1 MKSRPFLFLEKPM
14 SERTMSSNPIVT
26 ERLLADG
33 VTPIAAFAALRGLRM
48 GHSFLFE
55 SAPGAGQAARHSI
68 IGLGA
73 RGELVVDD
81 QGVRLQIDGEH
92 VALGDASDPLGAARR
107 LLARLAPAHASS
119 EFLGAY
125 GAAAYE
131 FAGRFERLPRLPR
144 GSDPMPDLHL
154 VVPEVLVVFDHFSHE
169 LDVHVLSTHDGASVA
184 RHVLDVLAEA
194 RIAPLVRGSQPMEP
208 VPVAGP
214 LPYQTAV
221 AQAKES
227 IAAGEAFQIVLA
239 QRWEAPLTTLAFDAY
254 RALRAVNPSPYMF
267 FLDLGWGQ
275 LFGSSPEMLV
285 ACAKGQARIR
295 PLAGTRPRAQDA
307 IADARRARQLRR
319 DPKERAEHMMLV
331 DLARNDLA
339 RVSMPGSVH
348 VDELLS
354 VERFSHVMHLV
365 SEVTGRLRPGCDGLD
380 AFAAAFPAGT
390 VSGAPK
396 IRAME
401 LIAELEGRRRGFYA
415 GAVCRLGFDGSLD
428 SCITLRSAHAYD
440 GIYHCAAGAGIVS
453 ASVPAREDAECRAKA
468 DAVFAAIAMA
478 ARTRT
483 ARRSVA

>member
-1 MKSRPFLFLEKPM
+1 MTLRHSTPDSLA
-14 SERTMSSNPIVT
+14 TD
-26 ERLLADG
+26 RLLADG

-73 RGELVVDD
+73 RGELVAGDD
-81 QGVRLQIDGEH
+81 GIRLFIGGQP
-92 VALGDASDPLGAARR
+92 VALAEESTDSRGAARE
-107 LLARLAPAHASS
+107 LLGRLAPADPKAGSP
-119 EFLGAY
+119 FLGAY

-131 FAGRFERLPRLPR
+131 LAGRFERLPVLPR

-169 LDVHVLSTHDGASVA
+169 LDIYALSAENAAPTV
-184 RHVLDVLAEA
+184 RRVRDVLAEA
-194 RIAPLVRGSQPMEP
+194 RIAPLQRGHEP
-208 VPVAGP
+208 LTPTPVEAT
-214 LPYQTAV
+214 LPYETAV
-221 AQAKES
+221 AAAQAS
-227 IAAGEAFQIVLA
+227 IDGGDAFQIVLA

-285 ACAKGQARIR
+285 ATSGGEARIR
-295 PLAGTRPRAQDA
+295 PLAGTRPRAQDTVE
-307 IADARRARQLRR
+307 DARRARELRR
-319 DPKERAEHMMLV
+319 DAKECAEHVMLV

-339 RVSMPGSVH
+339 RVCEHGSVK
-348 VDELLS
+348 VTEMLS

-365 SEVTGRLRPGCDGLD
+365 SEVAGRLRPECD
-380 AFAAAFPAGT
+380 AFDAFTAAFPAGT

-401 LIAELEGRRRGFYA
+401 LIAQLEGRRRGFYA
-415 GAVCRLGFDGSLD
+415 GSVCRFGFDGSLD
-428 SCITLRSAHAYD
+428 SCITLRSAHAYE
-440 GIYHCAAGAGIVS
+440 GIYHCAAGAGIVA
-453 ASVPAREDAECRAKA
+453 ASVPSREDAECHAKA
-468 DAVFAAIAMA
+468 DAVFTAIAMA
-478 ARTRT
+478 ARTR
-483 ARRSVA
+483 AGRSVA

>member
-1 MKSRPFLFLEKPM
+1 MTDTTRSP
-14 SERTMSSNPIVT
+14 NPLAAQ
-26 ERLLADG
+26 RLLADG
-33 VTPIAAFAALRGLRM
+33 VTPIAAFAALRALRM

-73 RGELVVDD
+73 RGELVVDEG
-81 QGVRLQIDGEH
+81 GVRAQIGKQPVPH
-92 VALGDASDPLGAARR
+92 IGDSSDPCDAARELLGR
-107 LLARLAPAHASS
+107 LSPAHSPS
-119 EFLGAY
+119 PFLGAY

-131 FAGRFERLPRLPR
+131 FAGRLERLPATPR

-169 LDVHVLSTHDGASVA
+169 LDICALSPDNGASVA
-184 RHVLDVLAEA
+184 RRVRDVLADA
-194 RIAPLVRGSQPMEP
+194 RIAPLDRGSEPIQPLLR
-208 VPVAGP
+208 AGAI
-214 LPYQTAV
+214 PYTRSV
-221 AQAKES
+221 EKAQSAIHE
-227 IAAGEAFQIVLA
+227 GEAFQIVLA

-267 FLDLGWGQ
+267 FLDIGWGQ

-285 ACAKGQARIR
+285 AAHGGVARMR
-295 PLAGTRPRAQDA
+295 PLAGTRRRAQDPA
-307 IADARRARQLRR
+307 VDARIARELQR
-319 DPKERAEHMMLV
+319 DPKERAEHVMLV

-339 RVSMPGSVH
+339 RVCASGSVE
-348 VDELLS
+348 VAEMLS

-365 SEVTGRLRPGCDGLD
+365 SEVTGRLRPECDAFD

-401 LIAELEGRRRGFYA
+401 LIAALEGHRRGFYA
-415 GAVCRLGFDGSLD
+415 GSVCRFGFDGSLD
-428 SCITLRSAHAYD
+428 SCITLRSAHAYE
-440 GIYHCAAGAGIVS
+440 GIYHCAAGAGVVA

-468 DAVFAAIAMA
+468 DAVFSAIAMA
-478 ARTRT
+478 ARPR
-483 ARRSVA
+483 ARSVA

>member
-1 MKSRPFLFLEKPM
+1 MTMTSRPRPP
-14 SERTMSSNPIVT
+14 NPLAT
-26 ERLLADG
+26 DRLLADG

-68 IGLGA
+68 IGLGT
-73 RGELVVDD
+73 RGELIIGDD
-81 QGVRLQIDGEH
+81 GVALRIGGQP
-92 VALGDASDPLGAARR
+92 VALGEPSLDPRGAARE
-107 LLARLAPAHASS
+107 LLGRLAPEEAAARSP
-119 EFLGAY
+119 FLGAY

-131 FAGRFERLPRLPR
+131 FAGRFERLPALPR

-169 LDVHVLSTHDGASVA
+169 LDIYALSPDNGASTV
-184 RHVLDVLAEA
+184 RRVRDVLAEA
-194 RIAPLVRGSQPMEP
+194 RIAPLERGHEP
-208 VPVAGP
+208 PIYTHVPGALGYAP
-214 LPYQTAV
+214 AV
-221 AQAKES
+221 GQAQAA
-227 IAAGEAFQIVLA
+227 IDAGEAFQIVLA

-267 FLDLGWGQ
+267 FLDMGWGQ

-285 ACAKGQARIR
+285 AASAGEARIR

-307 IADARRARQLRR
+307 IADAQRARELRR
-319 DPKERAEHMMLV
+319 DPKECAEHVMLV

-339 RVSMPGSVH
+339 RVCRYGSVK
-348 VDELLS
+348 VTEMLS

-365 SEVTGRLRPGCDGLD
+365 SEVAGRLRPECDAFD

-401 LIAELEGRRRGFYA
+401 LIAQFEGRRRGFYA
-415 GAVCRLGFDGSLD
+415 GSVCRFGFDGSLD
-428 SCITLRSAHAYD
+428 SCITLRSAHAYE
-440 GIYHCAAGAGIVS
+440 GVYHCAAGAGIVA
-453 ASVPAREDAECRAKA
+453 ASVPEREDAECHAKA
-468 DAVFAAIAMA
+468 DAVFTAIAMA
-478 ARTRT
+478 ARRR
-483 ARRSVA
+483 AGRSVA